1 MMPQNYEIQPF
12 DMKNIPLMLE
22 VVVPMWSPP
31 DWDMTFRRFYVEHII
46 RSNYFENE
54 YHYQLVEKAE
64 GAGEAAGFHD
74 KLSNEVSDELRDTST
89 TGEFCAMAF
98 FARKNDIC
106 KAEEWL
112 ALEGKKFPQ
121 NLQHSTQLGKAYI
134 ELMDEKTRAFM
145 KDDDIQ
151 LTLYISRKKGCGS
164 KLLNE
169 LCNQLRAQ
177 GWKNLYLWTDCECD
191 WQWYTDHGYELVS
204 KDVYE
209 PFTQQDGEDYLTYIF
224 RKTL

>member
-1 MMPQNYEIQPF
+1 MLSHNFEIQSF

-22 VVVPMWSPP
+22 VVLPMWSPQV
-31 DWDMTFRRFYVEHII
+31 WDMAFRRFYVEHII

-54 YHYQLVEKAE
+54 LHYQLVEKAE
-64 GAGEAAGFHD
+64 DTGLHEEIH
-74 KLSNEVSDELRDTST
+74 DELRSTPT

-98 FARKNDIC
+98 FARKSDIC
-106 KAEEWL
+106 KADDWFK
-112 ALEGKKFPQ
+112 LEAKKFPPD
-121 NLQHSTQLGKAYI
+121 LQRSMQKGKAYI
-134 ELMDEKTRAFM
+134 ELMDTKTRAFM

-169 LCNQLRAQ
+169 LCDRLRTQ
-177 GWKNLYLWTDCECD
+177 GWKNLYLWTDCECN

-209 PFTQQDGEDYLTYIF
+209 PFTEQDGEDYLTYIF
-224 RKTL
+224 RKKL

>member
-1 MMPQNYEIQPF
+1 MLPEKFVIQPF

-31 DWDMTFRRFYVEHII
+31 VEDMGFRRFYVENII
-46 RSNYFENE
+46 RRNYFENE
-54 YHYQLVEKAE
+54 LHFQLIEQ
-64 GAGEAAGFHD
+64 AADG
-74 KLSNEVSDELRDTST
+74 TS
-89 TGEFCAMAF
+89 EFTAMAF
-98 FARKNDIC
+98 FARKNDIY
-106 KAEEWL
+106 KAEDWYTQESKKYKPEL
-112 ALEGKKFPQ
+112 LRSTLLEK
-121 NLQHSTQLGKAYI
+121 SYI

-145 KDDDIQ
+145 QDDDIQ

-169 LCNQLRAQ
+169 LYEQLHAQ

-209 PFTQQDGEDYLTYIF
+209 PFTEEDGEDYLTYIF
-224 RKTL
+224 RKEL

>member
-1 MMPQNYEIQPF
+1 MLVENFSIQPF

-22 VVVPMWSPP
+22 VVLPMWSPQE
-31 DWDMTFRRFYVEHII
+31 WDINFRRFYVEHII

-54 YHYQLVEKAE
+54 YHYQLVEKSGDTGIHE
-64 GAGEAAGFHD
+64 GLH
-74 KLSNEVSDELRDTST
+74 DELRSTPT

-98 FARKNDIC
+98 FARKSDIC
-106 KAEEWL
+106 KVDDWYK
-112 ALEGKKFPQ
+112 LEAKKIPQ
-121 NLQHSTQLGKAYI
+121 DLQHSTKLGKAYI
-134 ELMDEKTRAFM
+134 ELMDEKTRSFM

-169 LCNQLRAQ
+169 LCDRLRTQ
-177 GWKNLYLWTDCECD
+177 GYKNLYLWTDCECD

-204 KDVYE
+204 KDIYE
-209 PFTQQDGEDYLTYIF
+209 PFTEQDGEDYLTYIF
-224 RKTL
+224 RKAL

>member
-1 MMPQNYEIQPF
+1 MLPENFEIQPF

-31 DWDMTFRRFYVEHII
+31 AEDMNFRRFYVEGII
-46 RSNYFENE
+46 RRNYFENE
-54 YHYQLVEKAE
+54 LHFQLVEKSGE
-64 GAGEAAGFHD
+64 GSGPH
-74 KLSNEVSDELRDTST
+74 
-89 TGEFCAMAF
+89 GEFTAMAF

-106 KAEEWL
+106 KADDWYTEEARKYPPKL
-112 ALEGKKFPQ
+112 LS
-121 NLQHSTQLGKAYI
+121 STQLGKAYI

-164 KLLNE
+164 KLLNN
-169 LCNQLRAQ
+169 LCDQLRAQ
-177 GWKNLYLWTDCECD
+177 GWKNLYLWTDCECN

-204 KDVYE
+204 TDVYG
-209 PFTQQDGEDYLTYIF
+209 PFSEEDGKDYLTYIF
-224 RKTL
+224 RKKL

>member
-1 MMPQNYEIQPF
+1 MLPENFEIQPF
-12 DMKNIPLMLE
+12 NMKNIPLMLE

-31 DWDMTFRRFYVEHII
+31 VEDMDFRRFYVEGII
-46 RSNYFENE
+46 RRNYFENDL
-54 YHYQLVEKAE
+54 HYQLMEKSGE
-64 GAGEAAGFHD
+64 GDTGAGSHD
-74 KLSNEVSDELRDTST
+74 
-89 TGEFCAMAF
+89 EFTAMAF

-106 KAEEWL
+106 KAEDWYAQES
-112 ALEGKKFPQ
+112 KKYQPE
-121 NLQHSTQLGKAYI
+121 LLRSTLLGKSYI

-145 KDDDIQ
+145 QDDDIQ

-169 LCNQLRAQ
+169 LCEQLRAQ
-177 GWKNLYLWTDCECD
+177 GLKNLYLWTDCECN

-209 PFTQQDGEDYLTYIF
+209 PFTEEDGEDYLTYIF
-224 RKTL
+224 RKEL

>member
-1 MMPQNYEIQPF
+1 MLPEKFEIQPF

-31 DWDMTFRRFYVEHII
+31 VEDMGFRRFYVENII
-46 RSNYFENE
+46 RRNYFENE
-54 YHYQLVEKAE
+54 LHFQLIEQ
-64 GAGEAAGFHD
+64 AADG
-74 KLSNEVSDELRDTST
+74 TS
-89 TGEFCAMAF
+89 EFTAMAF
-98 FARKNDIC
+98 FARKTDIC
-106 KAEEWL
+106 KAEDWFS
-112 ALEGKKFPQ
+112 LESKKYPRE
-121 NLQHSTQLGKAYI
+121 LLRSTSLGKSYI

-145 KDDDIQ
+145 QDDDIQ

-169 LCNQLRAQ
+169 LCEQLRAQ

-191 WQWYTDHGYELVS
+191 WEWYTDHGYELVS

-209 PFTQQDGEDYLTYIF
+209 PFTEEDGEDYLTYIF
-224 RKTL
+224 RKEL